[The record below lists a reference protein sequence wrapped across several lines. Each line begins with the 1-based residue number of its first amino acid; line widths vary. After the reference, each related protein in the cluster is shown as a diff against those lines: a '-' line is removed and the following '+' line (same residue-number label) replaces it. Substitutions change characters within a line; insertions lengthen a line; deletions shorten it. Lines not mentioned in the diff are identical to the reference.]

1 MSLLQRDGRSLAL
14 TSHGREY
21 LEQIA
26 PILAQ
31 LAAVPLHR
39 RQVQRQQRLT
49 LTHAADLRP
58 ADPDSAPGVLRR
70 GLSGNRAGDSPV
82 ESFGRPGP
90 AAGRCRGA
98 RRQPWRGGRRAAAGG
113 ARVLPMAAPGLLLGL
128 PRPWTPAMLAG
139 LPLLRSPL
147 EPWQPWFRVA
157 GLDWPEP
164 CAGPRLLD
172 LGMTLE
178 AAANGQGVALA
189 RPSLA
194 RAWLA
199 EGGWWCCSR
208 CVRLP
213 PTITTC
219 AATRPRRPVSVSPP
233 GWRRSAARRWPR
245 AGNSFRRR
253 TTETAEFPSADADN
267 YSACGGTSRSLP
279 SSHPRRSGL
288 HERHHR
294 YRRPAPPG
302 AQARAADVLRLR
314 RLRFLERRHLPRQPG
329 RLRRDQAAPAGRAEY
344 REPLAAHSACSAR
357 RWPCRWPSRPP
368 GWPACSMPTARSSPP
383 APPPSS
389 ACATPSRP

>member
-1 MSLLQRDGRSLAL
+1 MLNPDDFRFPSIEALQAFEAAARLGTFERAAELLSITGSAASKRVSGLEGMLGVSLLQRDGRSLAL

-49 LTHAADLRP
+49 LRTPPTFARQILIPRLASFAEACPEIELEILLSSPSDGQDLPLADVEVR
-58 ADPDSAPGVLRR
+58 
-70 GLSGNRAGDSPV
+70 GDSHGV
-82 ESFGRPGP
+82 
-90 AAGRCRGA
+90 AAGERLLEE
-98 RRQPWRGGRRAAAGG
+98 
-113 ARVLPMAAPGLLLGL
+113 RVLP
-128 PRPWTPAMLAG
+128 LAG

-199 EGGWWCCSR
+199 EG
-208 CVRLP
+208 RLVVLFP
-213 PTITTC
+213 L
-219 AATRPRRPVSVSPP
+219 
-233 GWRRSAARRWPR
+233 RSAPTHHYHLRSHQASPASQRFAAWLAAICREAVVQGR
-245 AGNSFRRR
+245 
-253 TTETAEFPSADADN
+253 EF
-267 YSACGGTSRSLP
+267 LP
-279 SSHPRRSGL
+279 
-288 HERHHR
+288 
-294 YRRPAPPG
+294 
-302 AQARAADVLRLR
+302 AAD
-314 RLRFLERRHLPRQPG
+314 
-329 RLRRDQAAPAGRAEY
+329 D
-344 REPLAAHSACSAR
+344 
-357 RWPCRWPSRPP
+357 
-368 GWPACSMPTARSSPP
+368 
-383 APPPSS
+383 
-389 ACATPSRP
+389 

>member
-1 MSLLQRDGRSLAL
+1 MLNPDDFRFPSIEALQAFEAAARLGTFERAAELLSITGSAASKRVSGLEGMLGVSLLQRDGRSLAL

-49 LTHAADLRP
+49 LRTPPTFARQILIPRLASFAEACPEIELEILLSSPSDGQDLPLADVEVR
-58 ADPDSAPGVLRR
+58 
-70 GLSGNRAGDSPV
+70 GDSHGV
-82 ESFGRPGP
+82 
-90 AAGRCRGA
+90 AAGERLLEE
-98 RRQPWRGGRRAAAGG
+98 
-113 ARVLPMAAPGLLLGL
+113 RVLPMAAPGLLLGL

-139 LPLLRSPL
+139 LPSLRSPL

-189 RPSLA
+189 RPCW
-194 RAWLA
+194 RAPGLPR
-199 EGGWWCCSR
+199 GGWWCCSR
-208 CVRLP
+208 CVRRP

-219 AATRPRRPVSVSPP
+219 AATRPRRPASVSPP

-267 YSACGGTSRSLP
+267 YSACGGTSRSTI
-279 SSHPRRSGL
+279 
-288 HERHHR
+288 
-294 YRRPAPPG
+294 
-302 AQARAADVLRLR
+302 Q
-314 RLRFLERRHLPRQPG
+314 
-329 RLRRDQAAPAGRAEY
+329 
-344 REPLAAHSACSAR
+344 
-357 RWPCRWPSRPP
+357 
-368 GWPACSMPTARSSPP
+368 
-383 APPPSS
+383 PPPKEWT
-389 ACATPSRP
+389 A

>member
-1 MSLLQRDGRSLAL
+1 

-49 LTHAADLRP
+49 LRTPPTFARQILIPRLASFAEACPEIELEILLSSPSDGQDLPLADVEVR
-58 ADPDSAPGVLRR
+58 
-70 GLSGNRAGDSPV
+70 GDSHGV
-82 ESFGRPGP
+82 
-90 AAGRCRGA
+90 AAGERLLEE
-98 RRQPWRGGRRAAAGG
+98 
-113 ARVLPMAAPGLLLGL
+113 RVLPMAAPGLLLGL

-199 EGGWWCCSR
+199 EG
-208 CVRLP
+208 RLVVLFP
-213 PTITTC
+213 L
-219 AATRPRRPVSVSPP
+219 
-233 GWRRSAARRWPR
+233 RSAPTHHYHLRSHQASPASQRFAAWLAAICREAVVQGR
-245 AGNSFRRR
+245 
-253 TTETAEFPSADADN
+253 EF
-267 YSACGGTSRSLP
+267 LP
-279 SSHPRRSGL
+279 
-288 HERHHR
+288 
-294 YRRPAPPG
+294 
-302 AQARAADVLRLR
+302 AAD
-314 RLRFLERRHLPRQPG
+314 
-329 RLRRDQAAPAGRAEY
+329 D
-344 REPLAAHSACSAR
+344 
-357 RWPCRWPSRPP
+357 
-368 GWPACSMPTARSSPP
+368 
-383 APPPSS
+383 
-389 ACATPSRP
+389 

>member
-1 MSLLQRDGRSLAL
+1 MLNPDDFRFPSIEALQAFEAAARLGTFERAAELLSITGSAASKRVSGLEGMLGVSLLQRDGRSLAL

-49 LTHAADLRP
+49 LRTPPTFARQILIPRLA
-58 ADPDSAPGVLRR
+58 
-70 GLSGNRAGDSPV
+70 
-82 ESFGRPGP
+82 SF
-90 AAGRCRGA
+90 AAGERLLEE
-98 RRQPWRGGRRAAAGG
+98 
-113 ARVLPMAAPGLLLGL
+113 RVLPMAAPGLLLGL

-199 EGGWWCCSR
+199 EG
-208 CVRLP
+208 RLVVLFP
-213 PTITTC
+213 L
-219 AATRPRRPVSVSPP
+219 
-233 GWRRSAARRWPR
+233 RSAPTHHYHLRSHQASPASQRFAAWLAAICREAVVQGR
-245 AGNSFRRR
+245 
-253 TTETAEFPSADADN
+253 EF
-267 YSACGGTSRSLP
+267 LP
-279 SSHPRRSGL
+279 
-288 HERHHR
+288 
-294 YRRPAPPG
+294 
-302 AQARAADVLRLR
+302 AAD
-314 RLRFLERRHLPRQPG
+314 
-329 RLRRDQAAPAGRAEY
+329 D
-344 REPLAAHSACSAR
+344 
-357 RWPCRWPSRPP
+357 
-368 GWPACSMPTARSSPP
+368 
-383 APPPSS
+383 
-389 ACATPSRP
+389 

>member
-1 MSLLQRDGRSLAL
+1 MLNPDDFRFPSIEALQAFEAAARLGTFERAAELLSITGSAASKRVSGLEGMLGVSLLQRDGRSLAL

-49 LTHAADLRP
+49 LRTPPTFARQILIPRLASFAEACPEIELEILLSSPSDGQDLPLADVEVR
-58 ADPDSAPGVLRR
+58 
-70 GLSGNRAGDSPV
+70 GDSH
-82 ESFGRPGP
+82 G
-90 AAGRCRGA
+90 
-98 RRQPWRGGRRAAAGG
+98 
-113 ARVLPMAAPGLLLGL
+113 GL

-199 EGGWWCCSR
+199 EG
-208 CVRLP
+208 RLVVLFP
-213 PTITTC
+213 L
-219 AATRPRRPVSVSPP
+219 
-233 GWRRSAARRWPR
+233 RSAPTHHYHLRSHQASPASQRFAAWLAAICREAVAQGR
-245 AGNSFRRR
+245 
-253 TTETAEFPSADADN
+253 EF
-267 YSACGGTSRSLP
+267 LP
-279 SSHPRRSGL
+279 
-288 HERHHR
+288 
-294 YRRPAPPG
+294 
-302 AQARAADVLRLR
+302 AAD
-314 RLRFLERRHLPRQPG
+314 
-329 RLRRDQAAPAGRAEY
+329 D
-344 REPLAAHSACSAR
+344 
-357 RWPCRWPSRPP
+357 
-368 GWPACSMPTARSSPP
+368 
-383 APPPSS
+383 
-389 ACATPSRP
+389 

>member
-1 MSLLQRDGRSLAL
+1 MLNPDDFRFPSIEALQAFEAAARLGTFERAAELLSITGSAASKRVSGLEGMLGVSLLQRDGRSLAL

-49 LTHAADLRP
+49 LRTPPTFARQILIPRLASFAEACPEIELEILLSSPSDGQDLPLADVEVR
-58 ADPDSAPGVLRR
+58 
-70 GLSGNRAGDSPV
+70 GDSHGV
-82 ESFGRPGP
+82 
-90 AAGRCRGA
+90 AAGERLLEE
-98 RRQPWRGGRRAAAGG
+98 
-113 ARVLPMAAPGLLLGL
+113 RVLPMAAPGLLLGL

-178 AAANGQGVALA
+178 GAANGQGVALV

-199 EGGWWCCSR
+199 EG
-208 CVRLP
+208 RLVVLFP
-213 PTITTC
+213 L
-219 AATRPRRPVSVSPP
+219 
-233 GWRRSAARRWPR
+233 RSAPTHHYHLRSHQASPASQRFAAWLAAICREAVAQGR
-245 AGNSFRRR
+245 
-253 TTETAEFPSADADN
+253 EF
-267 YSACGGTSRSLP
+267 LP
-279 SSHPRRSGL
+279 
-288 HERHHR
+288 
-294 YRRPAPPG
+294 
-302 AQARAADVLRLR
+302 AAD
-314 RLRFLERRHLPRQPG
+314 
-329 RLRRDQAAPAGRAEY
+329 D
-344 REPLAAHSACSAR
+344 
-357 RWPCRWPSRPP
+357 
-368 GWPACSMPTARSSPP
+368 
-383 APPPSS
+383 
-389 ACATPSRP
+389 